1 MNEDQNNHKAQI
13 RSYTSEEIE
22 IGIKIPRAEFHI

>member
-13 RSYTSEEIE
+13 RSYTPEE
-22 IGIKIPRAEFHI
+22 IGIKIPMAEFHI